1 VRVSVFI
8 GYSGPMEYDDRDAYT
23 GKLAERG
30 LEIHS
35 FDGSTLR
42 LNYNPAADA
51 QVQDGERIDE
61 NELVHYAKS
70 SLNELP
76 EAGRMFPGLNK
87 IVVDFG
93 AI

>member
-1 VRVSVFI
+1 MLI
-8 GYSGPMEYDDRDAYT
+8 GYNGPMEYDDRDSYT

-42 LNYNPAADA
+42 LNYNPAADE
-51 QVQDGERIDE
+51 QVQDGGRIDE
-61 NELVHYAKS
+61 NELVQYARC
-70 SLNELP
+70 SLTELP
-76 EAGRMFPGLNK
+76 EAGSMFPGLNK